1 MYRPSR
7 FIGRSADYAKGQKQR
22 ESGMSRQKHTRKA
35 HTTTVIDRPGL
46 AAAYRGAVVR
56 IAAVLLVALFAL
68 PLTACRDTDSGLDPP
83 PGRGMYHPHDP
94 GGFYPDDR
102 SVYPD
107 LGSGTNHC
115 AFPGDQLCP
124 DTPVRVPPPNI
135 QGW

>member
-1 MYRPSR
+1 VQLAEPDLLRSMPFLRPPFQALMVAVKRRVSIPLLVAHKGVSVSSYRV
-7 FIGRSADYAKGQKQR
+7 
-22 ESGMSRQKHTRKA
+22 T
-35 HTTTVIDRPGL
+35 
-46 AAAYRGAVVR
+46 VVR
-56 IAAVLLVALFAL
+56 IATGLLVALLAL

-83 PGRGMYHPHDP
+83 PGPVVYHPHDP

-124 DTPVRVPPPNI
+124 DTPVRVPPPNL